1 MQQELWDLAAAVGAA
16 WGKKMQVL
24 YVQTLKNLF
33 YMDSVPSKEHC
44 WLKLSHF
51 LGILQENHETL
62 LPISLARGCLP
73 AYRAWPLCLSWG
85 GVWESRFRLLSGAHQ
100 RLLSF
105 VSSLV
110 SQKAF
115 PCLRLHRR

>member
-51 LGILQENHETL
+51 FRNTTG
-62 LPISLARGCLP
+62 
-73 AYRAWPLCLSWG
+73 
-85 GVWESRFRLLSGAHQ
+85 ES
-100 RLLSF
+100 
-105 VSSLV
+105 
-110 SQKAF
+110 
-115 PCLRLHRR
+115 